1 LADRLPEPK
10 GTRVQEL
17 VRSYAEEVV
26 HKEWPLMEQGRA
38 PSMAQAQGTPYGWT
52 IVDDIRENIQ
62 GFEAR
67 TKSDEQL
74 YAEGLDQVDALSDAR
89 RMRLVAAEEG
99 SRESSGPS

>member
-1 LADRLPEPK
+1 
-10 GTRVQEL
+10 
-17 VRSYAEEVV
+17 
-26 HKEWPLMEQGRA
+26 
-38 PSMAQAQGTPYGWT
+38 MAQAQGTPYGWT

-67 TKSDEQL
+67 TKSEEQL